1 MVKETYVRNPETGRL
16 IKIGG
21 PTYNRLK
28 KENKQ
33 IQQQKKIQKTKF
45 EATDDD
51 LVSPYIR
58 LQKNIKVDYETE
70 SWESKKPNTKKERQE
85 VLNKYGNSCFLIPEK
100 LKFPICNKT
109 DGAYNCKGLKA
120 ASSRAGQWGYKKA
133 LEKSKKI
140 TKRLNCYSTKNKSK

>member
-58 LQKNIKVDYETE
+58 LQKNIKVDYGTE

-120 ASSRAGQWGYKKA
+120 ASSRAGQWGYKKV

>member
-58 LQKNIKVDYETE
+58 LQKNIKVDYGTE
-70 SWESKKPNTKKERQE
+70 
-85 VLNKYGNSCFLIPEK
+85 
-100 LKFPICNKT
+100 
-109 DGAYNCKGLKA
+109 
-120 ASSRAGQWGYKKA
+120 YKKRTTRSI
-133 LEKSKKI
+133 K
-140 TKRLNCYSTKNKSK
+140 